1 MTHNLPYVALVF
13 LPLIM
18 APLVYLVG
26 RVSLRNGKIWG
37 MSLAK
42 ILTVAVFAVE
52 GVLLY
57 VTLNTAIN
65 EGSEQITVGTVTM
78 MFDGLGLT
86 VSAVVIALSFC
97 VSIFSIPY
105 MSGENGEEKYYA
117 LLLITVGAILGLT
130 ATFDL
135 FNLWVWFELMA
146 ISTYFLVAFYNE
158 QPASLEAGVKY
169 LVQSAVGSA
178 LVMFGIA
185 LIFSQTGSVSMPDI
199 FTVLSGSAPLVEL
212 GGVLM
217 IVGFGVKAALVPLHT
232 WLPDAHAQA
241 PSGISAMLSGIV
253 IEAGMVAML
262 RTLSILGRTGAH
274 WGYIILGFGV
284 LNLIIGSLMAL
295 RQKQVK
301 RMLAYSSLVH
311 VGYMMLGFGF
321 SLSFGTILGAQ
332 GGFFHLMTHSMM
344 KGLAFLGAGA
354 LMYGLFISRG
364 DHSPLMIEDLN
375 GAAKKYPV
383 VAFVFSCALLSLG
396 SLPPFGGFM
405 SKWQIMVGGAGTQ
418 NTVMIILAVLA
429 GLAGMFSLLYYTPL
443 INRMYRQEPSTAVQN
458 AKPLPW
464 LMVAPLVVMAV
475 VIVFLGVYPKA
486 VEFLTSNAAYS
497 LMMIYGG

>member
-1 MTHNLPYVALVF
+1 MTQNLPYMALVF
-13 LPLIM
+13 LPLIV
-18 APLVYLVG
+18 APFIYLIG
-26 RVSLRNGKIWG
+26 RISSRSGKIWG

-42 ILTVAVFAVE
+42 ILTIAVFALE
-52 GVLLY
+52 GVFLY
-57 VTLNTAIN
+57 STLHTALT
-65 EGSEQITVGTVTM
+65 EGSVSISIGTVTL
-78 MFDGLGLT
+78 MFDGVGLM
-86 VSAVVIALSFC
+86 VSAVVIVLAFF
-97 VSIFSIPY
+97 VSIFSVPY
-105 MSGENGEEKYYA
+105 MAGENGEEKFYA
-117 LLLITVGAILGLT
+117 LLMITVGAILGLC
-130 ATFDL
+130 ASFDL
-135 FNLWVWFELMA
+135 FNLWIWFELMA
-146 ISTYFLVAFYNE
+146 VSTYFLVAFYNE

-178 LVMFGIA
+178 FVMFGIA
-185 LIFSQTGSVSMPDI
+185 IIFSQVGSVSMPDI
-199 FTVLSGSAPLVEL
+199 FQSLSGSMPLVEV

-262 RTLSILGRTGAH
+262 RVISILGRTGTH
-274 WGYIILGFGV
+274 WGYILLGFGV
-284 LNLIIGSLMAL
+284 LNITVGNLMAL
-295 RQKQVK
+295 RQTQVK

-321 SLSFGTILGAQ
+321 SLTNGLILGAQ
-332 GGFFHLMTHSMM
+332 GGFFHLAAHSMM

-383 VAFVFSCALLSLG
+383 AAFAFSCALLSLG
-396 SLPPFGGFM
+396 SLPPFAGFM
-405 SKWQIMVGGAGTQ
+405 SKWQIMVGGASSQ
-418 NTVMIILAVLA
+418 NTLMIILAVFA
-429 GLAGMFSLLYYTPL
+429 GLAGMFSLAYYAPL
-443 INRMYRQEPSTAVQN
+443 VNRIYRKEPSEAVVN
-458 AKPLPW
+458 GKPLPW
-464 LMVAPLVVMAV
+464 LMVAPLVAMTIIIV
-475 VIVFLGVYPKA
+475 VLGVYPKA
-486 VEFLTSNAAYS
+486 LDFMTSNAAYS